1 MFAGPRRRHFEVKNS
16 TDRKAPE
23 SDDLDSAI
31 ERLLDEGKKLDR
43 EELKS
48 AAQTSNEQLPTD
60 NTP

>member
-1 MFAGPRRRHFEVKNS
+1 MFTGLRRRYFEVADVEGEKQANRGNLG
-16 TDRKAPE
+16 D
-23 SDDLDSAI
+23 AI

-48 AAQTSNEQLPTD
+48 VAQTSNEQLPTD